1 MPIENDAA
9 YLRLEY
15 SARTLRPPLFALA
28 ATLVAWNTAA
38 QESPRAWTPENWTA
52 VSKLPDW
59 QGAWQI
65 DIDAFLFGAPPAGP
79 KLTAEYAARQRA
91 FLDARLRGEN
101 IESQAANCLPPAM
114 PGVMLQPY
122 PIEFLFTP
130 GKVTIIIEAYNQM
143 RRIYTDGRSQP
154 TPLDDVLRYGHSIG
168 RWDGDTL
175 VIESVGFEPDTM
187 LAAGRSAGGVFHS
200 EELKIVERISLT
212 APDVLRIETRIED
225 QKALAEPWTYA
236 WDFQRYR
243 DWEIREYICQQN
255 NRDSVDELGRPSLDL
270 GN

>member
-1 MPIENDAA
+1 MPIASDAA
-9 YLRLEY
+9 HLGLKHI
-15 SARTLRPPLFALA
+15 ARNPLSHLFAVT
-28 ATLVAWNTAA
+28 ATLVAWSAGA
-38 QESPRAWTPENWTA
+38 QESPRAWTPENWSA

-79 KLTAEYAARQRA
+79 KLTPEYAARQRA
-91 FLDARLRGEN
+91 FLDSRARGEN

-130 GKVTIIIEAYNQM
+130 GKVTIVIEAYNQI

-154 TPLDDVLRYGHSIG
+154 TSLDDVLRYGHSIG
-168 RWDGDTL
+168 RWEGDTL

-200 EELKIVERISLT
+200 EELKIVERIRLT
-212 APDVLRIETRIED
+212 GPDDMRIETRIED
-225 QKALAEPWTYA
+225 AKALAEPWTYA
-236 WDFQRYR
+236 WTFQRYR
-243 DWEIREYICQQN
+243 DWDIREYICQQN

-270 GN
+270 EP